1 MDLSKIIEDK
11 VRYFKGATS
20 DALKNITLHIKIAE
34 KHYTNA
40 KEDPDH
46 IYLYTDAIYRT
57 NQAFEGA
64 LKEAYKIIS
73 KKDGEK
79 LKAHQLEE
87 YFLTNDIVTKRISKL
102 LKNYREEWRNLS
114 THDYN
119 LSFAE
124 EEAFLAIVNI
134 SAFFAILLD
143 KMIKDT
149 AYKEE
154 KKTLDSL
161 ENTETIDVENGLLE
175 EIEEKIGLFFDL
187 YCDKFE
193 NYNSNYFA
201 SELAGIFLANIED
214 DTKFEVSSEVNLSSD
229 TNCNVDFLV
238 IDKNNAEDKLII
250 EIKISKN
257 IDDNNIDS
265 WRENLMNCL
274 TENNIKSGIIF
285 IPPHNKDSIM
295 EVKKYERDIKDKH
308 YNISIIYPITK
319 SNTNTNI
326 PTPQQSDIYESHYY
340 WLNSN
345 KTFAVDDSWQK
356 MIDNKIGCTYG
367 PLSYGQKLYHISKG
381 DRVFLYV
388 NSRGIVAS
396 GEVTS
401 LFSGEENNPPLTISE
416 NREMSEYS
424 IGVDWDIRL
433 DINKALTPPE
443 IREVG
448 HHMFRPTFFKLNSD
462 IGKSIQELLAK
473 RIAGDKI

>member
-20 DALKNITLHIKIAE
+20 ESALKNIILHIKIAE
-34 KHYTNA
+34 KHYANA
-40 KEDPDH
+40 KEEPDH

-149 AYKEE
+149 AYEEE

-161 ENTETIDVENGLLE
+161 ENVEIIDIENGLLE
-175 EIEEKIGLFFDL
+175 AIEEKIGLFFDL

-193 NYNSNYFA
+193 HHNSNYFA

-214 DTKFEVSSEVNLSSD
+214 NTKFEVSSEVNLSSD

-238 IDKNNAEDKLII
+238 TDKNNEEDKLII
-250 EIKISKN
+250 EIKISKS
-257 IDDNNIDS
+257 IVDDDIDS
-265 WRENLMNCL
+265 WREKILNCL
-274 TENNIKSGIIF
+274 TDNNIKSGIIF
-285 IPPHNKDSIM
+285 IPPHNKDSVM
-295 EVKKYERDIKDKH
+295 EVKKYEHNIKDEH
-308 YNISIIYPITK
+308 YNISIIYPSTK
-319 SNTNTNI
+319 SNTNNLTL
-326 PTPQQSDIYESHYY
+326 QQSGIYKSNYY

-401 LFSGEENNPPLTISE
+401 LFSGEENNPPLTIPE
-416 NREMSEYS
+416 DLEMSEYS
-424 IGVDWDIRL
+424 IGVNWDVKL
-433 DINKALTPPE
+433 NINNALTPPE

-462 IGKSIQELLAK
+462 TGKSIQEMLVK
-473 RIAGDKI
+473 RIDGDKI